1 MSGATALTG
10 MPHSVSAVAA
20 RAAAPSKVVPGRNG
34 DGP

>member
-10 MPHSVSAVAA
+10 PHSVSAAAA